1 MFNEWKAAV
10 LRHVPPIEEVQSA
23 GENALGPAAAIAF
36 GLMLLSVL
44 SFGKRAGGPAAAWS
58 LLAACGYANY
68 VRGALVWAPERGANA
83 VIEPWHWIPLLF
95 LLFVHDG
102 TFYASGDARSWRTW
116 VRRLAIAGL
125 AAWVLVPIAHR
136 NEYWPLA
143 AFAGLITL
151 ASAGS
156 EAVARQ
162 RPGAVAVALAI
173 ACMGASLVVL
183 HAHSARFSEALS
195 FPGAALV
202 GIALASVILKV
213 DSSGAV
219 PGTVFLLA
227 AILLISQDTTFS
239 EIPWYAFLLAGCT
252 PLTIGLMAIPPM
264 SRMTGVKMHLAFW
277 ILALGPT
284 IAAITLAVRAESL
297 VSEW

>member
-10 LRHVPPIEEVQSA
+10 LRHVPPIEDIRSA

-44 SFGKRAGGPAAAWS
+44 SFGKRAGGQAAAWS
-58 LLAACGYANY
+58 LLVACGYANY

-102 TFYASGDARSWRTW
+102 TFFASSDPRSARVW

-151 ASAGS
+151 GSAGS
-156 EAVARQ
+156 ESVARQ
-162 RPGAVAVALAI
+162 RPCAVALALAI

-195 FPGAALV
+195 FPGAALI
-202 GIALASVILKV
+202 GIAVVSLILKV
-213 DSSGAV
+213 DSSGAI

-227 AILLISQDTTFS
+227 AVLMISQDSTFS

-252 PLTIGLMAIPPM
+252 PLTIGLMALPPL
-264 SRMTGVKMHLAFW
+264 SRMTGLKMHLVFW
-277 ILALGPT
+277 ILALGPI

>member
-10 LRHVPPIEEVQSA
+10 LRHIPPIEDIRSE
-23 GENALGPAAAIAF
+23 GESALGPAAAIAF

-44 SFGKRAGGPAAAWS
+44 SFGKRAGGSAAAWS

-95 LLFVHDG
+95 LLFDHDG
-102 TFYASGDARSWRTW
+102 TFYASGDPRSWRSW

-125 AAWVLVPIAHR
+125 AAWVLVPVAMRH
-136 NEYWPLA
+136 EYWPLA

-151 ASAGS
+151 GSAGS

-162 RPGAVAVALAI
+162 RPCAVALALGV

-183 HAHSARFSEALS
+183 HAHSARFSEAIS
-195 FPGAALV
+195 FPGAALI
-202 GIALASVILKV
+202 GIALVSLVFKV
-213 DSSGAV
+213 ESSGAI

-227 AILLISQDTTFS
+227 AILLITQDSTFS

-252 PLTIGLMAIPPM
+252 PLTIGIMSLPPL
-264 SRMTGVKMHLAFW
+264 SRMTGIKMHLAFW